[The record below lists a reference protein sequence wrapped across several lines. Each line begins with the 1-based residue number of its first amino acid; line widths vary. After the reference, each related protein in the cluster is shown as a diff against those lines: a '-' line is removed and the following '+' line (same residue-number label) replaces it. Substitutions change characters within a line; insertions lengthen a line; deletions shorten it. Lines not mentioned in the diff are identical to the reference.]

1 MKYHVVDVDLYL
13 FALNFHLIALFTRFL
28 YFKQTQKV
36 RRPVVGASP
45 LCKEAAPLHLSIR
58 EATPLHI
65 EAVASLTLAQNLVY
79 IWYIF
84 GLFSVYYSVSSMI
97 LMYLHD
103 LTLCFLAMIN
113 IILSAYYMY
122 FLFYKEVCVYFEV
135 KLLLCPSHA

>member
-1 MKYHVVDVDLYL
+1 MKYHVVVVDLYL

-45 LCKEAAPLHLSIR
+45 LCKEAAPLHLSVR
-58 EATPLHI
+58 EAHI

-103 LTLCFLAMIN
+103 LTLCFLSMIN
-113 IILSAYYMY
+113 MMPS
-122 FLFYKEVCVYFEV
+122 FL
-135 KLLLCPSHA
+135 

>member
-1 MKYHVVDVDLYL
+1 MKYHVVVVDLYL

-45 LCKEAAPLHLSIR
+45 LCKEAAPLHLSVR

-79 IWYIF
+79 IWYNF

-97 LMYLHD
+97 LMCLLD
-103 LTLCFLAMIN
+103 LILSFLAMIN
-113 IILSAYYMY
+113 MILNVYHIC
-122 FLFYKEVCVYFEV
+122 FLFQVQVCIYFEV
-135 KLLLCPSHA
+135 KLLFCPSHA

>member
-1 MKYHVVDVDLYL
+1 MKYHVVVVDLYL

-45 LCKEAAPLHLSIR
+45 LCKEAAPLH
-58 EATPLHI
+58 I

-79 IWYIF
+79 IWYNF

-97 LMYLHD
+97 LMSLLD
-103 LTLCFLAMIN
+103 LILSFLAMIN
-113 IILSAYYMY
+113 MILNVYHIC
-122 FLFYKEVCVYFEV
+122 FLFQVETCVYFEV

>member
-1 MKYHVVDVDLYL
+1 MYL

-45 LCKEAAPLHLSIR
+45 LCKEAAPLHLSVK

-79 IWYIF
+79 IWFIF

-97 LMYLHD
+97 LMCLLD
-103 LTLCFLAMIN
+103 L
-113 IILSAYYMY
+113 ILSFIATINMILDVHYMC
-122 FLFYKEVCVYFEV
+122 FIF
-135 KLLLCPSHA
+135 

>member
-1 MKYHVVDVDLYL
+1 MLDIYLYL
-13 FALNFHLIALFTRFL
+13 FALNFHLIALFTCFL

-45 LCKEAAPLHLSIR
+45 LCKEAAPLHLSVR

-65 EAVASLTLAQNLVY
+65 EVVASLTLAQNLVY

-97 LMYLHD
+97 LMCLLD
-103 LTLCFLAMIN
+103 LILSFLAMIN
-113 IILSAYYMY
+113 MILNVYHIC
-122 FLFYKEVCVYFEV
+122 FLFQVEICVYFEV